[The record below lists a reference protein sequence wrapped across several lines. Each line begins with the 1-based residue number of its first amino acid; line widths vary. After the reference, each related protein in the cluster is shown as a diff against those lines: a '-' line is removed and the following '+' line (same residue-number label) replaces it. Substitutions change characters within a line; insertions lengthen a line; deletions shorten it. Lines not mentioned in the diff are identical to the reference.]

1 MVDLKTLEQDLQH
14 NVPSH
19 PEPGLDL
26 SVLTS
31 VIRPIADLIE
41 ADILWEYK
49 NL

>member
-1 MVDLKTLEQDLQH
+1 MIDLSTLEKDLSH
-14 NVPSH
+14 NVPSMV
-19 PEPGLDL
+19 EAGIDL

-41 ADILWEYK
+41 ADIIWDYK